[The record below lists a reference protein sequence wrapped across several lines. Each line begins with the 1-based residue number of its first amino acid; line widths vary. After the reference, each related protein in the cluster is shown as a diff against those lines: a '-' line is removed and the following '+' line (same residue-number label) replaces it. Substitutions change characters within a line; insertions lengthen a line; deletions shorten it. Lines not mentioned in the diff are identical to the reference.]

1 MHDGQAFLCVNMC
14 CTVYVYIHN
23 QRKMSCTKKDVE
35 MGLFVQCLYA
45 LSLHLVS
52 VVFGTAIPTS
62 LYIFGL
68 LVLCIHSCKCV
79 CVCLFIYSYLHISPT
94 QCFISLNTLDFDEC
108 ASENSNGC
116 QQNCSNT
123 EGSYTCSCNVG
134 YTLDEDGYTCN
145 GEICII
151 VLLLIILYLY
161 VYDKCEDGVPCF
173 VCVSIC

>member
-1 MHDGQAFLCVNMC
+1 MYQKRCRDGVICAVFVCPVSTPSFC
-14 CTVYVYIHN
+14 GFWHCHPYIP
-23 QRKMSCTKKDVE
+23 
-35 MGLFVQCLYA
+35 
-45 LSLHLVS
+45 LHFWFTCFMYTFMQV
-52 VVFGTAIPTS
+52 
-62 LYIFGL
+62 
-68 LVLCIHSCKCV
+68 CV

-145 GEICII
+145 GKICII